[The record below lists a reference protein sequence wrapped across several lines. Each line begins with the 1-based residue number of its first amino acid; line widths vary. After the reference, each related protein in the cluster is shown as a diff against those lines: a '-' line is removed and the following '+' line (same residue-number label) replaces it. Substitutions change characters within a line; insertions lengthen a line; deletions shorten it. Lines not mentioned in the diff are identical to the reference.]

1 MKVGLKGYV
10 LVMKNKTG
18 VRGVECVDVSTSAL
32 CVLQLIIL
40 SYFGNYP
47 PPLSQV
53 KHGEDPLKFI
63 DSEVEV
69 DDAIK
74 AIAAIGEAPELY
86 PQCVSLGLH
95 KTLLGLLTHD
105 NTDISISVLETLNE
119 LLDPEVVNA
128 DEEAE
133 KLSDALVS
141 CDGLEL
147 LVQNLARLKE
157 VQEED
162 ARGNVVNL

>member
-1 MKVGLKGYV
+1 M
-10 LVMKNKTG
+10 
-18 VRGVECVDVSTSAL
+18 CVATHNP
-32 CVLQLIIL
+32 QLL
-40 SYFGNYP
+40 WKLTP

-157 VQEED
+157 VQEDD

>member
-1 MKVGLKGYV
+1 M
-10 LVMKNKTG
+10 
-18 VRGVECVDVSTSAL
+18 
-32 CVLQLIIL
+32 
-40 SYFGNYP
+40 
-47 PPLSQV
+47 
-53 KHGEDPLKFI
+53 KFI

-157 VQEED
+157 VQEDD